1 MHLNI
6 VKSWVYLP
14 LNTAFKLNSAL
25 DIFNTQL
32 LAWLIFNDG
41 ICKGKI
47 TLEQIWQKV
56 KK

>member
-32 LAWLIFNDG
+32 LACLISNDG